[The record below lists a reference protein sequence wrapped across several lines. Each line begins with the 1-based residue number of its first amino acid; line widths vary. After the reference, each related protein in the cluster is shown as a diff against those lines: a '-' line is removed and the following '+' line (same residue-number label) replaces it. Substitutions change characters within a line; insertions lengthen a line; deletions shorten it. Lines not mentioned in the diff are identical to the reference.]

1 MNNITNHENMMMYVN
16 QSLAKL
22 EKHFENVGLDYK
34 IFDKDGYDGAFYVVY
49 ELSMNDLKYTITI
62 SDIYQS
68 HATNLFRLNYYTFTD
83 EKLIQDIDYFI
94 QQCFIIPKL
103 KTFIVSP
110 VLSFKG
116 ILKAEFDN
124 KLVIQLPNYT
134 LKIIEKREVKML

>member
-1 MNNITNHENMMMYVN
+1 MNNVTNHENMMMYVN
-16 QSLAKL
+16 QSLSKL
-22 EKHFENVGLDYK
+22 EKHFQKVGLDYK
-34 IFDKDGYDGAFYVVY
+34 VFDKDGYDGAFYIVY
-49 ELSMNDLKYTITI
+49 EISMNDLKYTITI

-134 LKIIEKREVKML
+134 LKIIEKWEVKML